1 MKRPLTLKLTST
13 EAQTIADELRSN
25 ARALE
30 TGGYSPEAK
39 AKAEELQRLA
49 LRVIRC

>member
-1 MKRPLTLKLTST
+1 MTRSLTLKLTST
-13 EAQTIADELRSN
+13 EAQTIADALRSN

-30 TGGYSPEAK
+30 TDGYSPKAK
-39 AKAEELQRLA
+39 AEAEELQRLA